1 MADRDRT
8 FPYSFIRPTRMCCS
22 TQSPLFF
29 PPWSNAPLSE
39 VPRKPE
45 DVLGSP
51 QSLCAFPGGASEALW
66 MRHVAVPPGF
76 SLDTP
81 DPALQRDDR
90 REPQGG
96 TSPLQR
102 LEMAGTHEDVLE
114 PSRFG

>member
-1 MADRDRT
+1 MADRDRA

-90 REPQGG
+90 REP
-96 TSPLQR
+96 
-102 LEMAGTHEDVLE
+102 
-114 PSRFG
+114 